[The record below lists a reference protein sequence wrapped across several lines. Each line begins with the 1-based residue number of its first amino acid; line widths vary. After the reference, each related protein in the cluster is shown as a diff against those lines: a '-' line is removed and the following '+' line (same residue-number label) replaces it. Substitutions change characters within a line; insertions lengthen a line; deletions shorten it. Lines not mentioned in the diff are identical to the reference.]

1 MGHGFKHGASGAPLN
16 FKIVGGTTEPTNPKE
31 NMIWVNT
38 DQKITG
44 WNFRATDPFNF
55 KIASNA
61 GDVVGTAGGITFTKK
76 NDGKSIFAFVRN
88 ETFTIPLLVSDS
100 QDAAVL
106 VRSDGE
112 EHEAF
117 AFTYKDKIW
126 YNTYPGLGM
135 DLWDTATPKIENTT
149 DIVTIKEYLVDM
161 LEKAEGMVWIS
172 TGAFS
177 TAEFNALKKNGIQV
191 YPLSANQYVNGAW
204 EKKPAKS
211 SRDGA
216 WAEWIVYLY
225 KEGDEYTDV
234 TGGWTASGFTYS
246 GATITAGRND
256 EGVLKVSVTKSTSK
270 DNVGLIGTAKKIA
283 LNGVSAIK
291 IRYTINYIGG
301 SGTSGTGYFGV
312 CDVTDVAN
320 KNRAANV
327 ALNAAKDVESTAVL
341 DVSSLDGEY
350 YVVVSS
356 WVGTE
361 SAAYTHYK
369 VHEITFM

>member
-16 FKIVGGTTEPTNPKE
+16 FKVVGGTTEPTNPKE

-38 DQKITG
+38 DQKITS
-44 WNFRATDPFNF
+44 WIFSATEP
-55 KIASNA
+55 
-61 GDVVGTAGGITFTKK
+61 
-76 NDGKSIFAFVRN
+76 
-88 ETFTIPLLVSDS
+88 
-100 QDAAVL
+100 
-106 VRSDGE
+106 
-112 EHEAF
+112 
-117 AFTYKDKIW
+117 
-126 YNTYPGLGM
+126 
-135 DLWDTATPKIENTT
+135 ENP
-149 DIVTIKEYLVDM
+149 
-161 LEKAEGMVWIS
+161 AEGMVWIS

-246 GATITAGRND
+246 GITITAGRND
-256 EGVLKVSVTKSTSK
+256 DGVLKVSVAKSTSQ

-301 SGTSGTGYFGV
+301 NGTSGTGYFGV

-361 SAAYTHYK
+361 SGPYTHYR